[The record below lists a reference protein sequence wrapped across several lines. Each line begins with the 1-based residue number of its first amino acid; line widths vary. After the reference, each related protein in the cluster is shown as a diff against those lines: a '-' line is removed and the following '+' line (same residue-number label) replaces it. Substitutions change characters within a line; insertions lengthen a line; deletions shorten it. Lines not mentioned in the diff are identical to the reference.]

1 VSVRDGPLRSSVKA
15 PTRQDGGVDP
25 RSHPT
30 IDSPANPRI
39 KAAVALRDRRE
50 RERAGLTLV
59 DGARESLRAIEA
71 GVEVV
76 EAFVFRELV
85 TTPEGRRVLEL
96 LGEGGV
102 GGKGRPIL
110 TEIGE
115 RAFERLA
122 YGDRADGVILAIRTP
137 SHALADL
144 ALPPNPL
151 VIVTEDVEKPGNVG
165 AILRSADAAGANAV
179 IAVGG
184 TDLFNP
190 NVIRAS
196 VGTVFSVPVASAP
209 AADVAVWLRAAGV
222 RIVASRVDAT
232 DLHIDADLTGPL
244 AIVLGSEATGLSDA
258 WQDADVAAVRLPMLG
273 AADSLNVSAAAAVLL
288 YEAWRQRRA
297 SRPQSG

>member
-1 VSVRDGPLRSSVKA
+1 MRSSA
-15 PTRQDGGVDP
+15 NARTRQDGGVEP
-25 RSHPT
+25 RSRPVV
-30 IDSPANPRI
+30 DSTANPRI

-76 EAFVFRELV
+76 EAFVFPALV
-85 TTPEGRRVLEL
+85 TTPDGRRVLEL
-96 LGEGGV
+96 LGEGG
-102 GGKGRPIL
+102 GEGGGAGKGRPSL

-137 SHALADL
+137 GHALADL
-144 ALPPNPL
+144 RLPPNPL
-151 VIVTEDVEKPGNVG
+151 VVVTEDVEKPGNVG
-165 AILRSADAAGANAV
+165 AILRSADAAGVDAV

-196 VGTVFSVPVASAP
+196 VGTVFSVAIASAP
-209 AADVAVWLRAAGV
+209 AADVAAWLRAAGV

-258 WQDADVAAVRLPMLG
+258 WRDADVAAVRLPMLG